1 MLFNK
6 YKKCKTSLNWDNYR
20 RQRNLVTK
28 IKKQSMRVYFYER
41 CAGGPKSKDFW
52 PTIKPFLSK
61 KGSDGGNE
69 VILCENEKIVSDQ
82 REVCNIFNNY
92 FVNVA
97 KDIGNDTSQINQD
110 FSNHPSIE
118 KILENNPLEN
128 PEDQFSFEPT
138 TETYVHKVIS
148 NLNIKKSTGVDNIS
162 AKILK
167 SCVSTVSGTISNL
180 INTTYKQGK
189 FPAGLKQAQVLPLYK
204 KKDPLNKENFRP
216 VSLLPIISKIY
227 ERSMHDQLSEHLNS
241 SFNPFLAA
249 FRKGFGCQSTLLRLL
264 EDWRKAL
271 DNQECVA
278 AILMDLSKAF
288 DCLPHG
294 LLIAKLKAYGL
305 SERAVKLLDSYLS
318 DRSQQIRLGAH
329 TSSWEKLFKGVP
341 QGSILGPLLFN
352 VFINDI
358 FYFIVQCILY
368 NYADDNTLSY
378 IHKDLLHLKSV
389 LEQESLLLI
398 QWFDKNFMKAN
409 PDKFQAICIGKKS
422 HDNIDSFQVG
432 QTNIKCDD
440 NVTLLG
446 INLDYMLKFDTHV
459 SEICKKASQQLA
471 VFKRLGRFL
480 TKQGKLIIYN
490 SFIASNFSY
499 CPLAWHFCSVSSTNK
514 LEKVQERALRFINND
529 YSSSINDL
537 LKSTNTQPLHVRRLK
552 QMACEVFKIVNKLS
566 PEYINDLVNI
576 KPSTYNFR
584 AERLAEVP
592 RVNTTR
598 YGLRSFRSEAARVW
612 NSLPNELRVAESYPQ
627 FRRMIRGWDGLGC
640 KCPLCS
646 T

>member
-1 MLFNK
+1 MAL
-6 YKKCKTSLNWDNYR
+6 
-20 RQRNLVTK
+20 
-28 IKKQSMRVYFYER
+28 YF
-41 CAGGPKSKDFW
+41 AKKSK
-52 PTIKPFLSK
+52 TTCSLT
-61 KGSDGGNE
+61 SD
-69 VILCENEKIVSDQ
+69 
-82 REVCNIFNNY
+82 
-92 FVNVA
+92 
-97 KDIGNDTSQINQD
+97 
-110 FSNHPSIE
+110 
-118 KILENNPLEN
+118 
-128 PEDQFSFEPT
+128 
-138 TETYVHKVIS
+138 
-148 NLNIKKSTGVDNIS
+148 
-162 AKILK
+162 
-167 SCVSTVSGTISNL
+167 
-180 INTTYKQGK
+180 
-189 FPAGLKQAQVLPLYK
+189 
-204 KKDPLNKENFRP
+204 
-216 VSLLPIISKIY
+216 
-227 ERSMHDQLSEHLNS
+227 
-241 SFNPFLAA
+241 
-249 FRKGFGCQSTLLRLL
+249 
-264 EDWRKAL
+264 
-271 DNQECVA
+271 
-278 AILMDLSKAF
+278 
-288 DCLPHG
+288 
-294 LLIAKLKAYGL
+294 
-305 SERAVKLLDSYLS
+305 
-318 DRSQQIRLGAH
+318 
-329 TSSWEKLFKGVP
+329 KLFKGVP

-422 HDNIDSFQVG
+422 HYNIDSFQVG

-440 NVTLLG
+440 NFTLLG

-471 VFKRLGRFL
+471 VLKRLGRFL

-529 YSSSINDL
+529 YSSPINDL
-537 LKSTNTQPLHVRRLK
+537 LKSTNTQPLYVRRLK
-552 QMACEVFKIVNKLS
+552 QMACEVFKTVNKLS

>member
-1 MLFNK
+1 MVYLK
-6 YKKCKTSLNWDNYR
+6 PLYSRLDR
-20 RQRNLVTK
+20 LAQRQSSPFST
-28 IKKQSMRVYFYER
+28 E
-41 CAGGPKSKDFW
+41 AGGPKSKDFW

-82 REVCNIFNNY
+82 TEVCNIFNKY

-97 KDIGNDTSQINQD
+97 KDIGNNSPQYNQD
-110 FSNHPSIE
+110 FSDHPSIE
-118 KILENNPLEN
+118 KIMENNPSKD
-128 PEDQFSFEPT
+128 PKDQFSFKPT

-148 NLNIKKSTGVDNIS
+148 NFNIKKSTGVDKIS

-167 SCVSTVSGTISNL
+167 ACVSTVSGTISNL
-180 INTTYKQGK
+180 INTTYNFGK
-189 FPAGLKQAQVLPLYK
+189 FPLRLKQAQVLPLFR

-216 VSLLPIISKIY
+216 VSILPIISKIF
-227 ERSMHDQLSEHLNS
+227 ERNMHDQLSEYLDS

-271 DNQECVA
+271 DNHECIA

-305 SERAVKLLDSYLS
+305 SEEAVKLLDSYLN
-318 DRSQQIRLGAH
+318 DRSQQIKLGPYA
-329 TSSWEKLFKGVP
+329 SSWEKLFKGVP

-358 FYFIVQCILY
+358 FYFIVQSILY
-368 NYADDNTLSY
+368 NYADDNTLSF

-389 LEQESLLLI
+389 LEQESQILI
-398 QWFDKNFMKAN
+398 SWFDQNLMKAN
-409 PDKFQAICIGKKS
+409 PDKFQAICIGKKT
-422 HDNIDSFQVG
+422 HDNIESFQIG

-440 NVTLLG
+440 SVTLLG
-446 INLDYMLKFDTHV
+446 INIDYMLKFDAHV
-459 SEICKKASQQLA
+459 SEICKKASKQLA
-471 VFKRLGRFL
+471 VLKRLGGFL
-480 TKQGKLIIYN
+480 TKQGKLVIYN

-499 CPLAWHFCSVSSTNK
+499 CPLAWHFCSAASTNK
-514 LEKVQERALRFINND
+514 LEKVQERALRYINND
-529 YSSSINDL
+529 HTSSLNDL
-537 LKSTNTQPLHVRRLK
+537 LKSTNTQPLHVRRIK
-552 QMACEVFKIVNKLS
+552 QMACEVFKIINKMS
-566 PEYINDLVNI
+566 PEYINDLVEI
-576 KPSTYNFR
+576 KTSTYNFR
-584 AERLAEVP
+584 AEKQAEVP

-612 NSLPNELRVAESYPQ
+612 NSLPNEMRVAESYPQ
-627 FRRMIRGWDGLGC
+627 FRRLIHSWDSPICG
-640 KCPLCS
+640 CPLCS

>member
-1 MLFNK
+1 M
-6 YKKCKTSLNWDNYR
+6 S
-20 RQRNLVTK
+20 
-28 IKKQSMRVYFYER
+28 
-41 CAGGPKSKDFW
+41 
-52 PTIKPFLSK
+52 
-61 KGSDGGNE
+61 
-69 VILCENEKIVSDQ
+69 
-82 REVCNIFNNY
+82 
-92 FVNVA
+92 
-97 KDIGNDTSQINQD
+97 
-110 FSNHPSIE
+110 
-118 KILENNPLEN
+118 
-128 PEDQFSFEPT
+128 
-138 TETYVHKVIS
+138 
-148 NLNIKKSTGVDNIS
+148 
-162 AKILK
+162 
-167 SCVSTVSGTISNL
+167 
-180 INTTYKQGK
+180 
-189 FPAGLKQAQVLPLYK
+189 
-204 KKDPLNKENFRP
+204 
-216 VSLLPIISKIY
+216 
-227 ERSMHDQLSEHLNS
+227 
-241 SFNPFLAA
+241 
-249 FRKGFGCQSTLLRLL
+249 
-264 EDWRKAL
+264 
-271 DNQECVA
+271 
-278 AILMDLSKAF
+278 
-288 DCLPHG
+288 
-294 LLIAKLKAYGL
+294 
-305 SERAVKLLDSYLS
+305 
-318 DRSQQIRLGAH
+318 
-329 TSSWEKLFKGVP
+329 
-341 QGSILGPLLFN
+341 
-352 VFINDI
+352 DI
-358 FYFIVQCILY
+358 FYFIVPCILY
-368 NYADDNTLSY
+368 NYADDNTLAY

-459 SEICKKASQQLA
+459 SEICIKASQQLA
-471 VFKRLGRFL
+471 VLKRLGRFL

-499 CPLAWHFCSVSSTNK
+499 CPLDWHFCSVSSTNK

-529 YSSSINDL
+529 YSSPINDL

-566 PEYINDLVNI
+566 PEYVNDLVNI

>member
-1 MLFNK
+1 MNGELRRAIYKKHMLFNK

-97 KDIGNDTSQINQD
+97 KDIGNDTSQYNQD

-118 KILENNPLEN
+118 KILENNPLGN
-128 PEDQFSFEPT
+128 PEDQFSFKPT

-148 NLNIKKSTGVDNIS
+148 NLNIKKSTGVDKIS

-180 INTTYKQGK
+180 KNTTYKSGK

-294 LLIAKLKAYGL
+294 LLIAKLRANGL
-305 SERAVKLLDSYLS
+305 SEGAVKLLDSYLS

-378 IHKDLLHLKSV
+378 IHKD
-389 LEQESLLLI
+389 
-398 QWFDKNFMKAN
+398 
-409 PDKFQAICIGKKS
+409 
-422 HDNIDSFQVG
+422 
-432 QTNIKCDD
+432 
-440 NVTLLG
+440 
-446 INLDYMLKFDTHV
+446 
-459 SEICKKASQQLA
+459 
-471 VFKRLGRFL
+471 
-480 TKQGKLIIYN
+480 IY
-490 SFIASNFSY
+490 ISN
-499 CPLAWHFCSVSSTNK
+499 
-514 LEKVQERALRFINND
+514 
-529 YSSSINDL
+529 
-537 LKSTNTQPLHVRRLK
+537 
-552 QMACEVFKIVNKLS
+552 
-566 PEYINDLVNI
+566 
-576 KPSTYNFR
+576 
-584 AERLAEVP
+584 
-592 RVNTTR
+592 
-598 YGLRSFRSEAARVW
+598 
-612 NSLPNELRVAESYPQ
+612 Q
-627 FRRMIRGWDGLGC
+627 F
-640 KCPLCS
+640 
-646 T
+646 